1 MITQFPNT
9 SNFKE
14 LWKENSKPILVHFT
28 YNSQR
33 KLIVKYFQKKKNF
46 LCDFSLLPD
55 FRWIL
60 TSAGSIDNLTSC
72 SSPARHRK
80 YFKIFDGRAFSVP
93 LFYAPREVLPFSLV
107 YPRSFS
113 VSTISQR
120 PLCSPFA
127 FMEDLDLVH
136 RIFKMSPV
144 GITCFHEILLP
155 IWRAHLNMY
164 ACWRMQLRE
173 CADTHFIRNS
183 GYSCFL
189 NETARFRILV
199 IDINFNIRLI
209 KIEPLLASSTEKRR
223 NENFYKYTGTQV
235 LEL

>member
-1 MITQFPNT
+1 MHIPYSFSFSPFILNENWLQTT
-9 SNFKE
+9 SK
-14 LWKENSKPILVHFT
+14 K
-28 YNSQR
+28 R
-33 KLIVKYFQKKKNF
+33 KNVF

-55 FRWIL
+55 FHRIL
-60 TSAGSIDNLTSC
+60 TSVGSIDNLMSC

-80 YFKIFDGRAFSVP
+80 YFKIIDGPAFSAP

-113 VSTISQR
+113 VSTIRQR

-136 RIFKMSPV
+136 RIFKMSPA

-155 IWRAHLNMY
+155 IWRAHSNMY
-164 ACWRMQLRE
+164 ACWRMQLKE
-173 CADTHFIRNS
+173 CADTHFIPNS
-183 GYSCFL
+183 EYPCFM

-199 IDINFNIRLI
+199 IDINFNMRLT
-209 KIEPLLASSTEKRR
+209 KIEWLLALSTEKKRK
-223 NENFYKYTGTQV
+223 ENFSKHTGIQV
-235 LEL
+235 SEL

>member
-1 MITQFPNT
+1 MRIDC
-9 SNFKE
+9 
-14 LWKENSKPILVHFT
+14 
-28 YNSQR
+28 
-33 KLIVKYFQKKKNF
+33 KLFANKKKEIFF

-60 TSAGSIDNLTSC
+60 TSTGSIDNLMSC

-80 YFKIFDGRAFSVP
+80 YFKIFDGRAFPAP
-93 LFYAPREVLPFSLV
+93 LFYAPREVLLFSLV

-113 VSTISQR
+113 VSTVSQR

-173 CADTHFIRNS
+173 CADTDFIPNS
-183 GYSCFL
+183 EYSCFT

-199 IDINFNIRLI
+199 IDINFNTRLI
-209 KIEPLLASSTEKRR
+209 KIEWLLALSIEKRR
-223 NENFYKYTGTQV
+223 KENFYKHTGTQV